1 MARSRLS
8 PVRACSK
15 TQRHVEAARI
25 VPMSARSLP
34 QLLRSGEYQ
43 RGWLRPD
50 VLAGLTV
57 AAMLVPQAMAY
68 AELGGLPPAA
78 GFRAAL
84 VALPIYVVLG
94 TSRHLG
100 IGPEP
105 GTAILAAAA
114 AASFAGG
121 DPNRYAALMATI
133 AGLVGVIALLAAVLR
148 VGFVADLLSKPVLVG
163 YITGVG
169 ITLFTSQLKAVS
181 GVSVDADNPFVR
193 IGQFATRLD
202 EIDMGTLGV
211 GLATLASI
219 LVLRRVRPTW
229 PGALIGL
236 AGSIIAVAILDLD
249 IAVVGTIDA
258 ALPSFDVPDVVW
270 SDLGS
275 LLPAAIGVALIGYTD
290 NILTARS
297 IAAKHGYSIDADREL
312 FALGAMNAAGSLA
325 GGFPMS
331 SSASRSFVP
340 ATIGSRSQLSSVVT
354 FAAVI
359 VVLVAGRSL
368 LSEIPRAG
376 LAAVILAAAIAVI
389 DVDGFRRLAALSRAE
404 TALAAVTCLAVIGV
418 DLLTGV
424 LVAVGL
430 SILLTLARAARPHD
444 AILGAGVGL
453 DGWIDLDDERAVP
466 LTGLLVYRF
475 DAPLFFANGEYFRQR
490 VRQAIDA
497 NPGEE
502 TGVIL
507 DMEGIGSID
516 TTAIDH
522 LAELFDE
529 LDGAE
534 ITVRLARP
542 NHKVLDALAR
552 AGLVEMVGADRVF
565 PTINAAVADYRDTSG

>member
-1 MARSRLS
+1 MEVNTSDDRDPARLER
-8 PVRACSK
+8 
-15 TQRHVEAARI
+15 
-25 VPMSARSLP
+25 MSARSLP
-34 QLLRSGEYQ
+34 NLVRSGEYQ
-43 RGWLRPD
+43 RAWLRPD

-84 VALPIYVVLG
+84 VALPIYAVVG

-121 DPNRYAALMATI
+121 DPARYAALMATI
-133 AGLVGVIALLAAVLR
+133 AGLVGVIALLAGLFR

-169 ITLFTSQLKAVS
+169 ITLLTSQLRPAT
-181 GVSVDADNPFVR
+181 GVPVDADNPFVR
-193 IGQFATRLD
+193 VGQFVARLN
-202 EIDMGTLGV
+202 EIDMSTLGV
-211 GLATLASI
+211 SLATLAAI
-219 LVLRRVRPTW
+219 LVLRRARPTW

-236 AGSIIAVAILDLD
+236 AGSIIAVALLDLD
-249 IAVVGTIDA
+249 VAVVGAIDA
-258 ALPSFDVPDVVW
+258 AIPSFEVPDVTW

-275 LLPAAIGVALIGYTD
+275 LLPAAFGVALIGYTD

-297 IAAKHGYSIDADREL
+297 IAGKHGYTIDSNREL
-312 FALGAMNAAGSLA
+312 LALGAINAAGSVA

-340 ATIGSRSQLSSVVT
+340 ATIGSKSQLSSVVT
-354 FAAVI
+354 FVAVI
-359 VVLVAGRSL
+359 VALVAGRSL
-368 LSEIPRAG
+368 LSEIPRPA

-389 DVDGFRRLAALSRAE
+389 DVDGFRRLAMLSRSE
-404 TALAAVTCLAVIGV
+404 TVLAAVTCLAVIGV

-444 AILGAGVGL
+444 AILGAGLGL
-453 DGWIDLDDERAVP
+453 DGWIDLDDERAVS

-475 DAPLFFANGEYFRQR
+475 DAPLFFANGEYFRER
-490 VRQAIDA
+490 VRRAIDA

-522 LAELFDE
+522 LAELFGE
-529 LDGAE
+529 LDGAG

-542 NHKVLDALAR
+542 NHRVLDALAR
-552 AGLVEMVGADRVF
+552 AGLVAMLGADRVF
-565 PTINAAVADYRDTSG
+565 PTINAAVADYRNSNE